1 MLESSSQWMAEV
13 SREILQAGEEVDNT
27 AEELEKLIRKDDN
40 GGKKFREKDN
50 IADVEEQ
57 GRGNDRSAEFEGP
70 ESWGDTPVHNAAVR
84 GYRDTLSSLLDKG
97 ANVDEKNFY
106 GDTPIHGA
114 ASHGKTDCV
123 KLLLERGAN
132 IEERN
137 ENGGTPIH
145 CAAEAAHLGKI

>member
-1 MLESSSQWMAEV
+1 MAEV
-13 SREILQAGEEVDNT
+13 SREILQAGEGVDNT
-27 AEELEKLIRKDDN
+27 QEELENLIRKDNN
-40 GGKKFREKDN
+40 GGKKVLQKDN
-50 IADVEEQ
+50 SADIEEQ
-57 GRGNDRSAEFEGP
+57 GRGTDRKAEIDGP
-70 ESWGDTPVHNAAVR
+70 ESWGDTPVHNAAAR
-84 GYRDTLSSLLDKG
+84 GYRDTLSSLLNKG

>member
-1 MLESSSQWMAEV
+1 MAEV
-13 SREILQAGEEVDNT
+13 SRETLQAGEGVDN
-27 AEELEKLIRKDDN
+27 AQEELENLIRKDNN
-40 GGKKFREKDN
+40 GGKKVLKKDN
-50 IADVEEQ
+50 NADVEEQ
-57 GRGNDRSAEFEGP
+57 GRGTDRKAEIDGP
-70 ESWGDTPVHNAAVR
+70 ESWGDTPVHNAAAR

-132 IEERN
+132 VEERN

>member
-13 SREILQAGEEVDNT
+13 SREILQAGEGVDNT
-27 AEELEKLIRKDDN
+27 QEELENLIRKDNN
-40 GGKKFREKDN
+40 GGKKVLKKDN
-50 IADVEEQ
+50 SADIEEQ
-57 GRGNDRSAEFEGP
+57 GRGTDRKAEIDGP
-70 ESWGDTPVHNAAVR
+70 ESWGDTPVHNAAAR
-84 GYRDTLSSLLDKG
+84 GYRDTLSSLLNKG